1 MKISSTFS
9 YIGVVAASL
18 AASALL
24 VAQPVFAQAAAQQK
38 LNAAQSEV
46 VFQFKQMGVPVDGK
60 FTKFDAQVNF
70 DAAKLATSK
79 VNFTVDIASA
89 TLGDKATDAELPK
102 APWFNTAKFPQA
114 TFASGSIKSLGT
126 GKFEVAGKLT
136 IKGVAQE
143 VVVPVAMT
151 QAAGSGSGAAVVTT
165 ATGTFPMKRLTYKIG
180 EGEWA
185 DTSMVADPVQ
195 VKFRLALTGVAKF

>member
-1 MKISSTFS
+1 MPKFFTKPNASIS
-9 YIGVVAASL
+9 YLAVVAASL
-18 AASALL
+18 AAAALL
-24 VAQPVFAQAAAQQK
+24 VAQPAFAEQK
-38 LNAAQSEV
+38 LNPAQSEV
-46 VFQFKQMGVPVDGK
+46 GFQFKQMGVPVDGK
-60 FTKFDAQVNF
+60 FTKFDAQVSF

-114 TFASGSIKSLGT
+114 SFASSSIKALGA
-126 GKFEVAGKLT
+126 GKFEVAGKLS
-136 IKGVAQE
+136 IKGVAQD
-143 VVVPVAMT
+143 VVIPVTMT
-151 QAAGSGSGAAVVTT
+151 QAAAVTT
-165 ATGTFPMKRLTYKIG
+165 AVGTFPMKRLTYKIG

-195 VKFRLALTGVAKF
+195 VKFKLALTGVGKL